1 MPNLQDSPNNQW
13 FVIGNVLLSCLSI
26 NHEACMHKTTKM
38 WTHSVPEPPQDTFKT
53 AQLSPLMLF

>member
-53 AQLSPLMLF
+53 A